1 MSLLPRLSALPGA
14 EPESIIIGDMAP
26 KDANGGNMT
35 ECGRGGNIRL
45 FFIDSTVRLLWGRGG
60 SDTIIP

>member
-1 MSLLPRLSALPGA
+1 MSTRGSGLPGYVTA
-14 EPESIIIGDMAP
+14 APTFGVAGD
-26 KDANGGNMT
+26 
-35 ECGRGGNIRL
+35 GNIRL